1 MQTNPN
7 IILSGNQ
14 MAPVQLPDVN
24 AMMQTRTAGME
35 NIYNIEQQR
44 AAQAQAAQKEQE
56 AALVDALAPAY
67 ATAFKGRGSKEALT
81 AAYNLLPPEIQ
92 PGVKG
97 QIDKLMAM
105 PSDDLRLSALEAS
118 LAGSEAGRTLLTRIM
133 TPYQEGMMGLQREQQ
148 DIARQRLAME
158 ESQLGMPAPMSAA
171 DQARIEIEE
180 RRLRIAEEA
189 AAREAAKAD
198 AIAAGERGPTEAQK
212 GEVWNRDEGRYD
224 VVPGTKAYNIASKA
238 HTADYKDAAIV
249 NDKIASAQDKL
260 DYILDEK
267 NKDGFEYNFG
277 GYYAAYVGQNMPTE
291 AAQDMFAKL
300 ETLKADLKNAGLEQ
314 LRAGGSIGQ
323 ITQAEWPIIEKQI
336 DNITPY
342 MGEKAARDALTS
354 IKRRLDNIAERATEA
369 YDMQWGDTQ
378 FYSPV
383 KAKDT
388 GGGGGGA
395 PSPASGG
402 TREGATATNPQTGER
417 VIYRGG
423 QWQPL

>member
-24 AMMQTRTAGME
+24 AMMQTRTAGLE

-44 AAQAQAAQKEQE
+44 AEQAQAAQKEQE

-67 ATAFKGRGSKEALT
+67 ATAFKGGGTKESIT

-118 LAGSEAGRTLLTRIM
+118 LAGSDAGRTLLDRIP
-133 TPYQEGMMGLQREQQ
+133 TEIQRLNAEIQRGQ
-148 DIARQRLAME
+148 LDVSRQRLAME

-212 GEVWNRDEGRYD
+212 GEVWNPDEGRYD
-224 VVPGTKAYNIASKA
+224 VVPGTKLYRESSAKHA
-238 HTADYKDAAIV
+238 TDYKAKTAVQDRVKESLA
-249 NDKIASAQDKL
+249 KI
-260 DYILDEK
+260 DYVLADE
-267 NKDGFEYNFG
+267 NKDGFGYNFG
-277 GYYAAYVGQNMPTE
+277 GYTEAYVGQYVPGQ
-291 AAQDMFAKL
+291 AQDVKNTV
-300 ETLKADLKNAGLEQ
+300 ESLKADITQAGLE
-314 LRAGGSIGQ
+314 LMRAGGSIGA
-323 ITQAEWPIIEKQI
+323 ITEREWPLLEKQI
-336 DNITPY
+336 AAVTPY
-342 MGEKAARDALTS
+342 VSERRARDL
-354 IKRRLDNIAERATEA
+354 LDNVAQRLKNIQTRATET
-369 YDMQWGDTQ
+369 YDTQWGETQ
-378 FYSPV
+378 FYTPSEALPP
-383 KAKDT
+383 
-388 GGGGGGA
+388 GGGA